1 MKNSVRIKLVFALI
15 ANLSIITSQAQVITN
30 GGFENLDS
38 IAYRNYGLS
47 LTPSFP
53 YNPEP
58 FKAWNNISS
67 NSASLTNFAQPILAI
82 GSQKFTNGSKYDS
95 GIVIRNF
102 INDKDTVIGYIT
114 NSSFLPD
121 LSIGGCDCLGNAEKR
136 YRLVINYKYNTPE
149 NDSAYLRFVFKNSAK
164 ISIKDSTFYLPK
176 TPNNLFVRKELWT
189 GILPENGLDFV
200 YYLRASNPRSP
211 DNISKESVLTVKYIL
226 TDQNNYICDMHFS
239 YWKDASYLNPISWV
253 SHKGYH
259 AGHRD
264 AYLGTGALAL
274 SGLQLENG
282 EIEPYTERNYQ
293 VDKLGNATGGAAYS
307 LNADTLL
314 GYYKFKGNAQS
325 AKVRLMLLK
334 NQQMILDSFVT
345 IASNGGNYTPFMLPF
360 NVATQPDTMRIEIIG
375 NNPIPANGDTLLVDE
390 IQMASARLK
399 TNIQK
404 INQVQHNF
412 GFYPNPS
419 TGILYPLNPS
429 ALAQV
434 SEMYITD
441 MLGKKLKTFNPNSTE
456 LSINELPAGI
466 YIVHLKTHHMQHF
479 TQKIIKE

>member
-1 MKNSVRIKLVFALI
+1 MKNSVKIKLVFALI
-15 ANLSIITSQAQVITN
+15 ANLSIITSQAQVIIN
-30 GGFENLDS
+30 GGFESLDS
-38 IAYRNYGLS
+38 IAYKNYG

-53 YNPEP
+53 YKPEP
-58 FKAWNNISS
+58 LGGWNNISS

-82 GSQKFTNGSKYDS
+82 GSQKFINGSKYDS
-95 GIVIRNF
+95 GIVLRNF
-102 INDKDTVIGYIT
+102 INDMDTVIGYVT

-121 LSIGGCDCLGNAEKR
+121 LSIGGCMCIINNFEKR
-136 YRLVINYKYNTPE
+136 YRVVINYKYNTPE
-149 NDSAYLRFVFKNSAK
+149 NDSAYLGIVYRNNDK
-164 ISIKDSTFYLPK
+164 IIKDLTFYLPK

-189 GILPENGLDFV
+189 GILTENGTDFV
-200 YYLRASNPRSP
+200 YYLRTSNPRSP
-211 DNISKESVLTVKYIL
+211 NNISKESVLSVKYIL
-226 TDQNNYICDMHFS
+226 TDDGNFTCDKHFNI
-239 YWKDASYLNPISWV
+239 WKDASYLNPISWV

-264 AYLGTGALAL
+264 AYLGAGALAL
-274 SGLQLENG
+274 SGLPLENG
-282 EIEPYTERNYQ
+282 EVEPYTESNYQ

-360 NVATQPDTMRIEIIG
+360 NVATQPDTLRIEIIS
-375 NNPIPANGDTLLVDE
+375 NNPIPTNGDTLLVDE

-399 TNIQK
+399 TNVTK

-419 TGILYPLNPS
+419 TGVLFPLNPS

-434 SEMYITD
+434 SEMYLTD
-441 MLGKKLKTFNPNSTE
+441 MLGKKLKTFNPNNTE

-466 YIVHLKTHHMQHF
+466 YFLHLHTNSHKNF
-479 TQKIIKE
+479 TQKIVKE